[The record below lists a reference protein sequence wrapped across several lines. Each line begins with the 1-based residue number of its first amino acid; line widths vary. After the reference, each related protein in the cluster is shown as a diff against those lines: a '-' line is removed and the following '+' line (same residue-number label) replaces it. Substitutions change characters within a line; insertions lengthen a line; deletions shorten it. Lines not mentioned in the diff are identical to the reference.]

1 VCLQAASSGNEV
13 TPDGGAPV
21 KIGNMLAVKVRYRQ
35 GVASQSGSES
45 WGGGSNTAVQ
55 ALTGERIGW
64 VLSREKETNPECRE
78 SLRNSKATLLSAKKA
93 SAKQAPRGQRP
104 RACAETY

>member
-1 VCLQAASSGNEV
+1 MLFRSVTNPVGVKCFCAQLYFAPKGARKSASASV
-13 TPDGGAPV
+13 TMNIAPLRGSAGE
-21 KIGNMLAVKVRYRQ
+21 IGNMLAVKVRYRQ

-64 VLSREKETNPECRE
+64 V
-78 SLRNSKATLLSAKKA
+78 
-93 SAKQAPRGQRP
+93 
-104 RACAETY
+104 

>member
-1 VCLQAASSGNEV
+1 MVGSVIVPEPRGGAMFIGSAASSSPNPVGVEFVARSSRSRLNPV
-13 TPDGGAPV
+13 GGAPV

-45 WGGGSNTAVQ
+45 WAGGSNPADQ

-64 VLSREKETNPECRE
+64 VLRRE
-78 SLRNSKATLLSAKKA
+78 
-93 SAKQAPRGQRP
+93 RG
-104 RACAETY
+104 

>member
-1 VCLQAASSGNEV
+1 MRARKVGVQV
-13 TPDGGAPV
+13 TPTEFRFLLLPACYRGDTPNGGAPV

-64 VLSREKETNPECRE
+64 VLSCEKE
-78 SLRNSKATLLSAKKA
+78 
-93 SAKQAPRGQRP
+93 
-104 RACAETY
+104 